1 MAEKSQPTA
10 RLPVLVQAVDHVLGA
25 SRLGK
30 VPHEF
35 LLGDPVVES
44 ENTAGREKQAG
55 DPTKEPLA
63 DPNIS
68 PVWRD
73 SFALK
78 QLRHG
83 ESDFTTGLSE
93 RC

>member
-10 RLPVLVQAVDHVLGA
+10 RFPVLVQAVDHVLGA
-25 SRLGK
+25 SRFGK

-44 ENTAGREKQAG
+44 ENTAGRQKQAG
-55 DPTKEPLA
+55 KRAKEPLS

-68 PVWRD
+68 PVWRN

-78 QLRHG
+78 QLPHG
-83 ESDFTTGLSE
+83 ESDFTTGLPE